1 MHLLICLLLGR
12 KLLGPFRGAFF
23 SLDKCSA
30 PRYDVCIGCGNS
42 RESLSKIPPR
52 KGSIQKMFATGV
64 FLSGFFLPRS
74 VVPPALAIAL
84 EWVAGEKTPGRR
96 HTSTSFA

>member
-1 MHLLICLLLGR
+1 
-12 KLLGPFRGAFF
+12 
-23 SLDKCSA
+23 
-30 PRYDVCIGCGNS
+30 
-42 RESLSKIPPR
+42 
-52 KGSIQKMFATGV
+52 MFATGV